1 MQKTRRMM
9 RMKKTTME
17 KKYQGLGYEYFDSL
31 SDQELIESTKELKG
45 LWKNGTRLK
54 MAMNLAIAAEFRR
67 GEKRAREISFD
78 KALNYLL
85 RDSVESVRMFRDQ
98 PIEDIAMLLKMFKGE
113 PILFDD
119 NRLRVGEVKYLN
131 EGCELRI
138 CGTAGTLFLSYT
150 DLAEKCLSELRK

>member
-1 MQKTRRMM
+1 
-9 RMKKTTME
+9 MKKTTTE

-98 PIEDIAMLLKMFKGE
+98 PIEDIAMLLKMFKGDT
-113 PILFDD
+113 LLLDD
-119 NRLRVGEVKYLN
+119 LGYRVGEVKYSDS
-131 EGCELRI
+131 GCSISLLHSESTI
-138 CGTAGTLFLSYT
+138 YLSYT
-150 DLAEKCLSELRK
+150 DISKRCLNQLKK